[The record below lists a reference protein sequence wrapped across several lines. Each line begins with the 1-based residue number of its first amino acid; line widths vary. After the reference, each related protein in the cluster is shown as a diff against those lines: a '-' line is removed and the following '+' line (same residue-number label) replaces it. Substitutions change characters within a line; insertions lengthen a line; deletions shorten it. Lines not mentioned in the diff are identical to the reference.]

1 MDKSSSSGAKF
12 YGVDT
17 NDWIGVI
24 LGFDN
29 QKVQYTGLI
38 GYGWRY
44 KVAIMGF
51 HPSDQSTLSDK
62 DITYAIVAQSPNA
75 GSGAAERLRTPRI
88 SQGDVVMGKFL
99 VGDKR
104 QVPVITGILGRTSG
118 TQFGTGRFQSKTGYV
133 DGAKPL
139 GLVGSETSE
148 APGPCTASTK
158 SLNSSKGKV
167 EGAAGKL
174 LQNSMGVT
182 EELKTGVFDEVGG
195 LNNLDYEDSGERLQK
210 LRDRAATKRK
220 EFMEEDISAD
230 LEAERAFADESPEEQ
245 QAIND
250 ALDIF

>member
-1 MDKSSSSGAKF
+1 MDKSSSSGTKF

-17 NDWIGVI
+17 NDWIGIVI
-24 LGFDN
+24 EFAD
-29 QKVQYTGLI
+29 QKAQYTGLI

-44 KVAIMGF
+44 KVAIMGY
-51 HPSDQSTLSDK
+51 HPSEQSTLSNQ

-99 VGDKR
+99 DGDKR

-158 SLNSSKGKV
+158 SLNSTKGKV
-167 EGAAGKL
+167 QGQGSKMLEK
-174 LQNSMGVT
+174 MGIPSG
-182 EELKTGVFDEVGG
+182 ELKTDVFKDVGG
-195 LNNLDYEDSGERLQK
+195 LNTMDFDDSGERLQK
-210 LRDRAATKRK
+210 LRDRAATRRQ
-220 EFMEEDISAD
+220 EFMDEDVTAD

-245 QAIND
+245 QAIRD
-250 ALDIF
+250 ALDF

>member
-1 MDKSSSSGAKF
+1 MDNSSAGTKF

-17 NDWIGVI
+17 NDWIGIVI
-24 LGFDN
+24 AFDDL
-29 QKVQYTGLI
+29 KVQYTGLI

-44 KVAIMGF
+44 KVAIMGY
-51 HPSDQSTLSDK
+51 HPSEESVLSNK

-99 VGDKR
+99 DGDKR
-104 QVPVITGILGRTSG
+104 QVPIITGILGRTSG

-158 SLNSSKGKV
+158 SLNSTKGKV
-167 EGAAGKL
+167 QGQGSKMLEK
-174 LQNSMGVT
+174 MGIPGGD
-182 EELKTGVFDEVGG
+182 LKTKVFDEVGG
-195 LNNLDYEDSGERLQK
+195 LNTMDFEDSGERLQK
-210 LRDRAATKRK
+210 LRNRAATKRK

>member
-1 MDKSSSSGAKF
+1 MTKSSSGAKF

-17 NDWIGVI
+17 NDWIGVVI
-24 LGFDN
+24 SFDD

-51 HPSDQSTLSDK
+51 HPSEQSTLSNK

-99 VGDKR
+99 DGDKR

-118 TQFGTGRFQSKTGYV
+118 TKFGTGRFQSKTGYV
-133 DGAKPL
+133 DGAEPK

-158 SLNSSKGKV
+158 SLNSTKGKV
-167 EGAAGKL
+167 QGAASKL
-174 LQNSMGVT
+174 LNDSMGIPGGD
-182 EELKTGVFDEVGG
+182 LKTDVFKDIGG
-195 LNNLDYEDSGERLQK
+195 LNTMDYEDSGERLQK
-210 LRDRAATKRK
+210 LRDRAATRRQ
-220 EFMEEDISAD
+220 EFMDEDVSAD

-245 QAIND
+245 QAIRD
-250 ALDIF
+250 ALDF

>member
-1 MDKSSSSGAKF
+1 MTKSSSGAKF

-17 NDWIGVI
+17 NDWIGVVI
-24 LGFDN
+24 SFDD

-51 HPSDQSTLSDK
+51 HPSEQSTLSNK

-99 VGDKR
+99 DGDKR

-118 TQFGTGRFQSKTGYV
+118 TRFGTGRFQSKTGYV
-133 DGAKPL
+133 DGASPK

-158 SLNSSKGKV
+158 SLNSTKGKV
-167 EGAAGKL
+167 QGAASKL
-174 LQNSMGVT
+174 LNDSMGIPGGD
-182 EELKTGVFDEVGG
+182 LKTDVFKDIGG
-195 LNNLDYEDSGERLQK
+195 LNTMDYEDSGERLQK
-210 LRDRAATKRK
+210 LRDRAATKRQ
-220 EFMEEDISAD
+220 EFLDEDVSAD

>member
-17 NDWIGVI
+17 NDWIGIVI
-24 LGFDN
+24 EFDD
-29 QKVQYTGLI
+29 QKAQYTGLI

-44 KVAIMGF
+44 KVAIMGY
-51 HPSDQSTLSDK
+51 HPSEQSTLSNE

-99 VGDKR
+99 DGDKR
-104 QVPVITGILGRTSG
+104 QVPIITGILGRTSG

-158 SLNSSKGKV
+158 SLNSTKGKV
-167 EGAAGKL
+167 QGQGSKMLEK
-174 LQNSMGVT
+174 MGIPGGD
-182 EELKTGVFDEVGG
+182 LKTKVFDEVGG
-195 LNNLDYEDSGERLQK
+195 LNTMDFDDGNRLQK

>member
-1 MDKSSSSGAKF
+1 MTKSSSGAKF

-17 NDWIGVI
+17 NDWIGVVI
-24 LGFDN
+24 SFDD

-99 VGDKR
+99 DGDKR

-118 TQFGTGRFQSKTGYV
+118 TTFGTGRFESKTGYV
-133 DGAKPL
+133 DGASPK

-174 LQNSMGVT
+174 LQNSMGIT

-195 LNNLDYEDSGERLQK
+195 LNKLDYEDSGERLQK
-210 LRDRAATKRK
+210 LRDRAATKRQ
-220 EFMEEDISAD
+220 EFMDEDISAD
-230 LEAERAFADESPEEQ
+230 LEAERKLDDALD
-245 QAIND
+245 N

>member
-1 MDKSSSSGAKF
+1 MTKSSSGAKF

-17 NDWIGVI
+17 NDWIGVVI
-24 LGFDN
+24 SFDD

-51 HPSDQSTLSDK
+51 HPSEQSTLSNK

-99 VGDKR
+99 DGDKR

-118 TQFGTGRFQSKTGYV
+118 TKFGTGRFQSKTGYV
-133 DGAKPL
+133 DGAEPK

-158 SLNSSKGKV
+158 SLNSTKGKV
-167 EGAAGKL
+167 QGAASKL
-174 LQNSMGVT
+174 LNDSMGIPGGD
-182 EELKTGVFDEVGG
+182 LKTDVFKDIGG
-195 LNNLDYEDSGERLQK
+195 LNTMDYEDSGERLQK
-210 LRDRAATKRK
+210 LRDRAATRRQ
-220 EFMEEDISAD
+220 EFMDEDVTAD

-245 QAIND
+245 QAIRD
-250 ALDIF
+250 ALDF

>member
-1 MDKSSSSGAKF
+1 MTKSSSGAKF

-17 NDWIGVI
+17 NDWIGVVI
-24 LGFDN
+24 SFDD

-51 HPSDQSTLSDK
+51 HPSEQSTLSNK

-99 VGDKR
+99 DGDKR

-118 TQFGTGRFQSKTGYV
+118 TRFGTGRFQSKTGYV
-133 DGAKPL
+133 DGASPK

-158 SLNSSKGKV
+158 SLNSTKGKV
-167 EGAAGKL
+167 QGAASKL
-174 LQNSMGVT
+174 LNDSMGIPGGD
-182 EELKTGVFDEVGG
+182 LKTDVFKDIGG
-195 LNNLDYEDSGERLQK
+195 LNTMDYEDSGERLQK
-210 LRDRAATKRK
+210 LRDRAATRRQ
-220 EFMEEDISAD
+220 EFLDEDVSAD

>member
-1 MDKSSSSGAKF
+1 MNNSSSSGTKF

-17 NDWIGVI
+17 NDWIDI
-24 LGFDN
+24 ITEFDN
-29 QKVQYTGLI
+29 QKSQYTGLI

-44 KVAIMGF
+44 KVAIMGY
-51 HPSDQSTLSDK
+51 HPSEESTLSDK

-99 VGDKR
+99 DGDKR

-118 TQFGTGRFQSKTGYV
+118 TKFGTGRFQSKTGYV

-158 SLNSSKGKV
+158 SLNSTKGRVK
-167 EGAAGKL
+167 GAAGGL
-174 LQNSMGVT
+174 LGKAMGIKGLGV
-182 EELKTGVFDEVGG
+182 GVFDKVGG
-195 LNNLDYEDSGERLQK
+195 LNSLDFGSVANIAGT
-210 LRDRAATKRK
+210 A
-220 EFMEEDISAD
+220 IGGPVGGIV
-230 LEAERAFADESPEEQ
+230 AETVVNE
-245 QAIND
+245 IT
-250 ALDIF
+250 

>member
-1 MDKSSSSGAKF
+1 MDNSSAGTKF

-17 NDWIGVI
+17 NDWIGI
-24 LGFDN
+24 IIAFDD

-44 KVAIMGF
+44 KLAIMGY
-51 HPSDQSTLSDK
+51 HPSEESVISNK

-99 VGDKR
+99 DGDKR

-118 TQFGTGRFQSKTGYV
+118 TTFGTGRFESKTGYV
-133 DGAKPL
+133 DGASPK

-195 LNNLDYEDSGERLQK
+195 LNTMDFDDGNRLQK

>member
-1 MDKSSSSGAKF
+1 MDNSSAGTKF

-17 NDWIGVI
+17 NDWIGI
-24 LGFDN
+24 IIAFDD
-29 QKVQYTGLI
+29 QKVQFTGLI

-44 KVAIMGF
+44 KVAIMGY
-51 HPSDQSTLSDK
+51 HPSEESVLSNK
-62 DITYAIVAQSPNA
+62 DVTYAIVAQSPNA

-99 VGDKR
+99 DGDKR
-104 QVPVITGILGRTSG
+104 QVPIITGILGRTSG

-133 DGAKPL
+133 DGAEPK

-158 SLNSSKGKV
+158 SLNSTAGKV
-167 EGAAGKL
+167 QGAAGKL
-174 LQNSMGVT
+174 LNNTMGIPSDD
-182 EELKTGVFDEVGG
+182 LKTGVFDEIGG
-195 LNNLDYEDSGERLQK
+195 INDLDFSPEDRLQK
-210 LRDRAATKRK
+210 LRDRAATRRE
-220 EFMEEDISAD
+220 EFMNEDVTAD

>member
-1 MDKSSSSGAKF
+1 MDKSSSSGTKF
-12 YGVDT
+12 YGADT
-17 NDWIGVI
+17 NDWIGI
-24 LGFDN
+24 IIEFDD
-29 QKVQYTGLI
+29 QKTQYTGLI

-51 HPSDQSTLSDK
+51 HPSEKSTLSNK

-99 VGDKR
+99 DGDKR

-118 TQFGTGRFQSKTGYV
+118 TKFGTGRFESKTGYV
-133 DGAKPL
+133 DGASPK

-158 SLNSSKGKV
+158 SLNSTKGKI

-174 LQNSMGVT
+174 LNDTMGIT
-182 EELKTGVFDEVGG
+182 EELKTGVFENTPAGR
-195 LNNLDYEDSGERLQK
+195 LNNLDFGSNLDTDIRDAVNAEREMFGQDPLP
-210 LRDRAATKRK
+210 DRAVK
-220 EFMEEDISAD
+220 
-230 LEAERAFADESPEEQ
+230 DESAEEQ
-245 QAIND
+245 QAIDD
-250 ALDIF
+250 ALDIS